1 MSTGLERLRPIVM
14 AKHNAKPSID
24 AGGSPTRKTFLL
36 AIVVLLLLT
45 FLMFAD
51 VLFSSTR
58 VLSNVGC
65 DLALQ
70 FLAWRDFGFREL
82 RHGNLALWNPHVYA
96 GEPFLGSF
104 QSALLY
110 PPNWL
115 YLVLPL
121 GPATNWQIALHIF
134 LGGLFTVLSDFAW
147 RADLRGLPHGGGSA
161 DVLQFPDVPACF
173 RRTTSPTL
181 AP

>member
-1 MSTGLERLRPIVM
+1 M
-14 AKHNAKPSID
+14 AVA
-24 AGGSPTRKTFLL
+24 
-36 AIVVLLLLT
+36 VLLLLT

-58 VLSNVGC
+58 VLSNSGC
-65 DLALQ
+65 DLGSYFD

-82 RHGNLALWNPHVYA
+82 RHGNLALWNPHIYA
-96 GEPFLGSF
+96 GEPFLGNF

-121 GPATNWQIALHIF
+121 GPATNWQIALHVF
-134 LGGLFTVLSDFAW
+134 LGGLFMYLLAT
-147 RADLRGLPHGGGSA
+147 RRGLHPVACLAAAALLMFSS
-161 DVLQFPDVPACF
+161 PDVPAYFC
-173 RRTTSPTL
+173 RTSL
-181 AP
+181 QL